1 MGLSESTL
9 STILKPF
16 ECLTHCKFTAKSPCC
31 KACCGDESCE
41 CGIDTH
47 QHEEHEHVEV
57 PFLLKPL

>member
-1 MGLSESTL
+1 MGSSESSL

-47 QHEEHEHVEV
+47 QHEEHERIEV
-57 PFLLKPL
+57 